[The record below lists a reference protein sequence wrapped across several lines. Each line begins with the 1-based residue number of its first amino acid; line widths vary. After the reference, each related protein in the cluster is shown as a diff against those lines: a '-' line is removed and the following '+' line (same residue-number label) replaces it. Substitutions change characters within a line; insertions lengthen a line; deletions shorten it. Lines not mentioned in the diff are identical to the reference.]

1 MYKKTSFYHEIDER
15 SFFMAKYK
23 VDITGI
29 NTSQIKVLKNE
40 EMIELFKKY
49 QQGDLQAKEELINGN
64 LRLVLSTLK
73 RFNNTKHN
81 LDDLFQVGVIG
92 LIKAIDNFDLSYN
105 LKLSTYA
112 CPLILGEI
120 KRYIRD
126 NTSVRVSRSIKDLA
140 YQILKYKEDF
150 IAQNGYEPQNSE
162 IAKALQEEEYKISY
176 ALDSLREPVS
186 IFEPIYN
193 DGGDTIYLLDQLA
206 DKKEKNKDKDMLI
219 SMNKALQKLK
229 ERERKILMERFMI
242 GKTQMEIA
250 ERLGISQAQ
259 VSRLEKSAI
268 NNVRR
273 LIK

>member
-1 MYKKTSFYHEIDER
+1 MS
-15 SFFMAKYK
+15 KYK
-23 VDITGI
+23 VDITGL
-29 NTSQIKVLKNE
+29 NTNDIPVLKSE
-40 EMIELFKKY
+40 ETMELFKKY
-49 QQGDLQAKEELINGN
+49 QQGDLKAKEELINGN
-64 LRLVLSTLK
+64 LKLVLSILK
-73 RFNNTKHN
+73 RFNNTKYN

-126 NTSVRVSRSIKDLA
+126 NTSIRVSRSIKDLA
-140 YQILKYKEDF
+140 YQILKYKEKYMSLH
-150 IAQNGYEPQNSE
+150 GVEPTNKE
-162 IAKALQEEEYKISY
+162 IATFLNIEEYKISY
-176 ALDSLREPVS
+176 ALDSLKEPMS

-206 DKKEKNKDKDMLI
+206 DKKEKNKDQDMII

-229 ERERKILMERFMI
+229 ERERNVLLERFII
-242 GKTQMEIA
+242 GKTQME
-250 ERLGISQAQ
+250 ENLGISQAQ
-259 VSRLEKSAI
+259 VSRIEKSAM

>member
-1 MYKKTSFYHEIDER
+1 MS
-15 SFFMAKYK
+15 KYK
-23 VDITGI
+23 VEITGI
-29 NTSQIKVLKNE
+29 NTNNIKVLKNN

-49 QQGDLQAKEELINGN
+49 QNGDLQAKEELINGN
-64 LRLVLSTLK
+64 LKLVLSVLK
-73 RFNNTKHN
+73 RFNNSKHN

-126 NTSVRVSRSIKDLA
+126 NTSVRVSRSVKDIA
-140 YQILKYKEDF
+140 YQILKFKEEYILKNGKEPSYK
-150 IAQNGYEPQNSE
+150 E
-162 IAKALQEEEYKISY
+162 IAKALQIEEYQISY
-176 ALDSLREPVS
+176 ALDSLKEPVS

-206 DKKEKNKDKDMLI
+206 DKKDKNKDKDMLI
-219 SMNKALQKLK
+219 SMNKAIHKLK
-229 ERERKILMERFMI
+229 ERERNILMERFI
-242 GKTQMEIA
+242 VGKTQMEIA
-250 ERLGISQAQ
+250 QRLGISQAQ
-259 VSRLEKSAI
+259 VSRLEKSAM

>member
-1 MYKKTSFYHEIDER
+1 
-15 SFFMAKYK
+15 MAKYK
-23 VDITGI
+23 VDITGL
-29 NTSQIKVLKNE
+29 NTNQIKVLTNE
-40 EMIELFKKY
+40 EMIELFQKY
-49 QQGDLQAKEELINGN
+49 HMGDLQAKEELINGN
-64 LRLVLSTLK
+64 LKLILSILK
-73 RFNNTKHN
+73 KFNNSKYN

-140 YQILKYKEDF
+140 YQILRYKEQF
-150 IAQNGYEPQNSE
+150 QANHGYEPTNAE
-162 IAKALQEEEYKISY
+162 IATSLGIEEYKISY
-176 ALDSLREPVS
+176 ALDSLREPMS

-206 DKKEKNKDKDMLI
+206 DKKEKNKDKDMII
-219 SMNKALQKLK
+219 SMNRALKKLK
-229 ERERKILMERFMI
+229 ERERNILMERFII

-250 ERLGISQAQ
+250 QRLKISQAQ
-259 VSRLEKSAI
+259 VSRIEKSAI
-268 NNVRR
+268 NNVRK